1 MNKANDI
8 MLTAGSSTGIF
19 FGISIIDVYYLL
31 GIIVTAINLVILCIT
46 IINNIRKRMSDG
58 EYTNEERA
66 ETAKEILQLKE
77 TINELNKQIEN
88 KNKEDK

>member
-1 MNKANDI
+1 MNKATDI
-8 MLTAGSSTGIF
+8 MLTAGSGTGIF
-19 FGISIIDVYYLL
+19 FGISIIEVYYLL
-31 GIIVTAINLVILCIT
+31 GIIVTAINLVVLCIT

-77 TINELNKQIEN
+77 TIDELNKQIEN
-88 KNKEDK
+88 KSKEDK